1 MKTIDD
7 ITNRRQEIYSV
18 DRRESA
24 KAVAEKMRQW
34 YIRAV
39 CVTDGGRL
47 VGIVSEWD
55 FLVKLMGAGRD
66 PGLTPIGEI
75 MTPDPHTTD
84 PGASYAECLAI
95 MMKNDFQHLVVVSGS
110 GELRGTISVGD
121 LLRVD
126 KVERDGVIEFYES
139 MLKD

>member
-1 MKTIDD
+1 MKTIGD
-7 ITNRRQEIYSV
+7 ITNRRKEIYSV
-18 DRRESA
+18 ETKESA
-24 KAVAEKMRQW
+24 LAVAGKMRNW
-34 YIRAV
+34 YVRAV
-39 CVTDGGRL
+39 SVTEGGRL

-55 FLVKLMGAGRD
+55 FLTKLLGTARD
-66 PGLTPIGEI
+66 PEHTPIGEI
-75 MTPDPHTTD
+75 MTPDPHTAH
-84 PGASYAECLAI
+84 PGASYAECLAT
-95 MMKNDFQHLVVVSGS
+95 MMKHDFQHLVIVTES